1 MRIVQ
6 LLVLLVLLTA
16 CTLSPEPTT
25 PASKPP
31 SVSQSISTGK
41 LTSPLEPRLWL
52 VTDPATVL
60 ASVPDNPVPEGIPT
74 APPSGFVNKF
84 VVNWVK
90 TAIGYI
96 ARDGL
101 PPTRAARGLMLIS
114 VALNDALIISNE
126 AAQEGAINQTAVLA
140 GAAWSVLRYLHPQ
153 HSVEIDQ
160 NVHDAR
166 WYGLWQRDPMS
177 PVELE
182 RSFQIGRTVG
192 EQVVMWAQRDG
203 SDVAVEVALPAAG
216 GWATDQLPL
225 DAHWGSV
232 KTVALPDGSSVTLP
246 APPAWDS
253 SAMEQE
259 RTTFRAAQQVLTEE
273 HRSLAWHWHADVGTA
288 TVPGIWFETAITT
301 AVVQNLDELQTASLL
316 AHLGVAMHDTAVA
329 CWYNKYLYGFAR
341 PEQWMNIVEPG
352 WQPVLP
358 TPPHPSY
365 PSGHAAFSSAAAN
378 LLMVAFPQ
386 HKELFIEEAADATR
400 SRIVGGVHWVMDGKQ
415 GMALGIEVA
424 RYVLSR

>member
-16 CTLSPEPTT
+16 CTLSPGATT

-84 VVNWVK
+84 VVSWVK

-140 GAAWSVLRYLHPQ
+140 GAVWPVLRYLHPQ

-182 RSFQIGRTVG
+182 RSFQIGQAVG
-192 EQVVMWAQRDG
+192 EQIVTWAQRDG
-203 SDVAVEVALPAAG
+203 SDAVVEVTLPAAG

-232 KTVALPDGSSVTLP
+232 KTVALPDGSAVTLL

-386 HKELFIEEAADATR
+386 YKELFIEEAADATR